1 LFKVD
6 TQFWKLPS
14 TFGFKTIERLTEA
27 LGSSGKPKVSL
38 APFSEQFSPHSI
50 TNLLSMGAFL
60 MRCLAKMISSS
71 FPQNPFIFTNFR
83 LCVMLSCSSLFS
95 QNMDVGYGNSH
106 SEGPLLL
113 GLWKRNKRFEVRT
126 NVYVYVSVCTLQEQK
141 NEEKKRTLENPTYW
155 NTDTKSLQMGA

>member
-1 LFKVD
+1 
-6 TQFWKLPS
+6 
-14 TFGFKTIERLTEA
+14 
-27 LGSSGKPKVSL
+27 
-38 APFSEQFSPHSI
+38 
-50 TNLLSMGAFL
+50 
-60 MRCLAKMISSS
+60 
-71 FPQNPFIFTNFR
+71 
-83 LCVMLSCSSLFS
+83 VMLSCSSLFS